1 MTSPTHP
8 ARYLVAT
15 DDGGSQHYVRCLQEG
30 TALAASAGAD
40 LVLFDRSSESY
51 LVDPYPVGAFAN
63 DVDELGSSA
72 TLEPSTLRM
81 LGRGYLAQQVEE
93 ARAAGLT
100 VHAHLAQGR
109 GANALADAVTRWRP
123 SLLVLPGTLARPSLF
138 DRISGNTLDAL
149 MRDIDVEVRL
159 IESE

>member
-1 MTSPTHP
+1 MTSPARP
-8 ARYLVAT
+8 MRYLVAT
-15 DDGGSQHYVRCLQEG
+15 DDGGSPHYVRCRQDG

-51 LVDPYPVGAFAN
+51 LVDPYPVGAFA
-63 DVDELGSSA
+63 DDADELGSSA

-81 LGRGYLAQQVEE
+81 LGRAYLADQVEE
-93 ARAAGLT
+93 ARAKGLT

-109 GANALADAVTRWRP
+109 GAHALFDAVARWQP
-123 SLLVLPGTLARPSLF
+123 SLLVLPGALARPSLV

-149 MRDIDVEVRL
+149 MRGIDVEVRL
-159 IESE
+159 VESD